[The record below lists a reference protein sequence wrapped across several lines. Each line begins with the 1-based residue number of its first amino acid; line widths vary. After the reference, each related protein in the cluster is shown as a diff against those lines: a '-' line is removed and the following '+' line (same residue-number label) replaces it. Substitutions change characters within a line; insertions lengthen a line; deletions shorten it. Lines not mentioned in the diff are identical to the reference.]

1 MTTVLTTKPKP
12 SGWAASKK
20 KTARFACLVQLFSGR
35 RETRYYLDQSAA
47 CAAKKAENRSDVD
60 KVLTVQIDQHP
71 TASI

>member
-1 MTTVLTTKPKP
+1 MTTANTPVKKP
-12 SGWAASKK
+12 SGWPATKK
-20 KTARFACLVQLFSGR
+20 KTARYACLVQLFSGR
-35 RETRYYLDQSAA
+35 REIRYYLDQSAA